1 MWSCKLGDKRESS
14 VSVSV
19 GVRGGEEKSGGV
31 FLREGKETSRR
42 WKVCTWEGIH
52 GNTACSVLNYR

>member
-1 MWSCKLGDKRESS
+1 MWRCKLGDKRESS

-42 WKVCTWEGIH
+42 WKVCTWCARGRASMAIWH
-52 GNTACSVLNYR
+52 VQC